1 MEVRPASVVMDGW
14 PYLGWV
20 LPSGCRAHLAHRTI
34 ELPVA
39 AALQTKI
46 ENEDGGRTNDET
58 KNKEGAAATTSVSV
72 ESTNED
78 EKKKKAYGQTRGGG
92 GSPPLPE
99 RGNDWKHQ
107 TF

>member
-1 MEVRPASVVMDGW
+1 MEVRPDSFVMDRW
-14 PYLGWV
+14 PYLEWV

-46 ENEDGGRTNDET
+46 ENEDGGRTDDET

-72 ESTNED
+72 DGTNED
-78 EKKKKAYGQTRGGG
+78 EKKKKAYGQARGGEG
-92 GSPPLPE
+92 KPPPSRTGE
-99 RGNDWKHQ
+99 
-107 TF
+107 